1 MDAAEQYTLHQLVCV
16 GGGGGGGGGGAD
28 DQTPEVN
35 IVKKIYILLNMYF
48 KKWSSHCCET
58 VV

>member
-1 MDAAEQYTLHQLVCV
+1 MDAAVLIHFTNLGVLV
-16 GGGGGGGGGGAD
+16 GGGGGGAD

-35 IVKKIYILLNMYF
+35 IVKKIYIYILLNMYF